1 MFMLNHPRRILT
13 IPERKLIGSCFY
25 PAIYYQGD
33 LQSAYEQLERANR
46 IERAV
51 RSMLNG
57 NVTAWEMVEQFEDAF
72 GDDFT
77 VDEYLDEVEAELEII
92 ELICPQIF

>member
-1 MFMLNHPRRILT
+1 MSTFHNSQNLT
-13 IPERKLIGSCFY
+13 ISERKLIGGCFY
-25 PAIYYQGD
+25 PVIFFEND
-33 LQSAYEQLERANR
+33 LESAYEQLERANR

-57 NVTAWEMVEQFEDAF
+57 EVAAWEMVEQFEDAF

-77 VDEYLDEVEAELEII
+77 IDEYLEEVEAELEII
-92 ELICPQIF
+92 ALICPQIF